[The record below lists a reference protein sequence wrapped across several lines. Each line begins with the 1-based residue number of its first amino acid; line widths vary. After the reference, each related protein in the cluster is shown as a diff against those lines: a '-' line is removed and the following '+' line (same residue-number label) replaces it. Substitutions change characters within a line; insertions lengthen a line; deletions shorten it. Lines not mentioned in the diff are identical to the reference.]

1 MKKLVALFITLLLF
15 SCSTEENENNSVDPI
30 IGVWE
35 GQIIDTEYE
44 EVIDV
49 TITVS
54 AELLKTEIRYI
65 PMTSTSTGMAT
76 ENTNDGL
83 CTSSYEVTEFTWE
96 NMGDDFTRQQQTYA
110 LLEYLECG
118 ELYTYEDEEEKEY
131 YTEEITFFY
140 NSDFTE
146 FIVRDEEGVSGD
158 FTYYKVMD

>member
-65 PMTSTSTGMAT
+65 PMSSTGTAMAA

-83 CTSSYEVTEFTWE
+83 CTSSYEVTEFNWE

-110 LLEYLECG
+110 LLE
-118 ELYTYEDEEEKEY
+118 
-131 YTEEITFFY
+131 
-140 NSDFTE
+140 
-146 FIVRDEEGVSGD
+146 
-158 FTYYKVMD
+158 